1 MSKSIE
7 FERSETLYLFFSY
20 DQDDLIQEFG
30 RIGLTPK
37 TYDDTPVTRTLYI
50 GATVGMRPGL
60 SIKARSYS
68 PDWAK
73 NVYHVKPGSEFD
85 LLEIKLT
92 TGQTIISSS
101 LLDTQDESGDLV
113 FSFQRSL
120 DDAILKRR
128 PRLKRKS
135 RLMKAKNPDFPFEGK
150 KSNKITFKQVIQV
163 LSDSSELDEFL
174 NPKLLN
180 NLNGKVRPLY
190 GKTILP
196 YIVTQYG
203 RIHFI
208 PQEDAGEW
216 KDVVRVTIDPGVE
229 FFNLVQKDP
238 DTFVDKPEMIAESL
252 MKEKHS
258 RLELKIDPTA
268 LEEYPKFKN
277 DLKAIFKKYGLM
289 NSISKKWTGLNLTT
303 NLYLD
308 QQNLWCERDNIY
320 CTFPVHRSWYR
331 FGSPRLIFSKLIK
344 PSENFVPYTEDLK
357 VLIKNIHSVDA
368 VPRSSDLEL
377 YVSLQASRLIFNL
390 PPEIQ
395 VYKDEDSKPMFSVI
409 QEKKPIRDIQLYSKK
424 QLVEITEELPM
435 DVIGHSYYRSFGG
448 LICSKNTNR
457 IYKFSI
463 ERKRT
468 MIDQQLKAKFYC
480 KLRYLGSKAKL
491 LQDNKEEIISDFTA
505 LHQNFKEPFSQ
516 PIELYL

>member
-1 MSKSIE
+1 MSRSIE

-20 DQDDLIQEFG
+20 DQEDLIQEFG

-37 TYDDTPVTRTLYI
+37 TYEDTPVTRTLYL
-50 GATVGMRPGL
+50 GATVGMRPGV
-60 SIKARSYS
+60 SIKVRSYS

-73 NVYHVKPGSEFD
+73 NVYHITPDSEFD

-92 TGQTIISSS
+92 TGQATISSS
-101 LLDTQDESGDLV
+101 LIDSQDESSDLV

-120 DDAILKRR
+120 DDALLKRR

-135 RLMKAKNPDFPFEGK
+135 RLMKAKNPNFPFEGK
-150 KSNKITFKQVIQV
+150 NSNKITFKQVIQV
-163 LSDSSELDEFL
+163 LTSSSELDEFL

-196 YIVTQYG
+196 FIVTQYG
-203 RIHFI
+203 RIHFV

-229 FFNLVQKDP
+229 FYNLIQKDP
-238 DTFVDKPEMIAESL
+238 ETFVDKPEMIAEFL

-268 LEEYPKFKN
+268 LEQYPKFKN
-277 DLKAIFKKYGLM
+277 DLKAIFKKYGVM
-289 NSISKKWTGLNLTT
+289 NSISKKWTGLNATT
-303 NLYLD
+303 DHYIA
-308 QQNLWCERDNIY
+308 QQNLWCERENRY

-331 FGSPRLIFSKLIK
+331 FGSPRLIFSKLVN
-344 PSENFVPYTEDLK
+344 PSENFVPYANDLK
-357 VLIKNIHSVDA
+357 VLIKNVHSVDA
-368 VPRSSDLEL
+368 VTHADQEFH
-377 YVSLQASRLIFNL
+377 VSLQASRLIFNL

-395 VYKDEDSKPMFSVI
+395 PYEDNNSKLNVI
-409 QEKKPIRDIQLYSKK
+409 REKKSIRDIQLYSKK
-424 QLVEITEELPM
+424 QLEKLTEEFPM
-435 DVIGHSYYRSFGG
+435 DIIGHSYYRSFGG
-448 LICSKNTNR
+448 LICSENTNR

-468 MIDQQLKAKFYC
+468 MIDRQLKAKFYC
-480 KLRYLGSKAKL
+480 KLRYLGSKFRL
-491 LQDNKEEIISDFTA
+491 LQDDEEEIVSDFKTFYDKFND
-505 LHQNFKEPFSQ
+505 HFSR

>member
-30 RIGLTPK
+30 RIGLIPK
-37 TYDDTPVTRTLYI
+37 TYDDTPVTRTLYL

-73 NVYHVKPGSEFD
+73 NVYHVKPDSEFD

-101 LLDTQDESGDLV
+101 LLDVQDESSDLI
-113 FSFQRSL
+113 FSFQRAL
-120 DDAILKRR
+120 DDALLKRR

-135 RLMKAKNPDFPFEGK
+135 RLMKAKNPSFPFEGK
-150 KSNKITFKQVIQV
+150 NSNKITFKQVIQV
-163 LSDSSELDEFL
+163 LSGSSDLDEFL

-180 NLNGKVRPLY
+180 SLNGKVRPLY

-238 DTFVDKPEMIAESL
+238 TNFVDKPEMIAESL

-258 RLELKIDPTA
+258 RLELKIDPKA
-268 LEEYPKFKN
+268 LEQYPKFKS
-277 DLKAIFKKYGLM
+277 DLQAIFKKYGLM
-289 NSISKKWTGLNLTT
+289 NSISKKWTGLNSTT
-303 NLYLD
+303 NHYIA
-308 QQNLWCERDNIY
+308 QQNLWCERENLY

-344 PSENFVPYTEDLK
+344 PSENFKPSTEDLK
-357 VLIKNIHSVDA
+357 VLIKNVHSVDA
-368 VPRSSDLEL
+368 ITRISDQEFQ
-377 YVSLQASRLIFNL
+377 VSLQDSRLVFNL

-395 VYKDEDSKPMFSVI
+395 SYEDRDSKFMFNVV
-409 QEKKPIRDIQLYSKK
+409 QEKKPIRDIQIYSKK
-424 QLVEITEELPM
+424 QLEEITKELSM
-435 DVIGHSYYRSFGG
+435 TVIGHSYNRSFGG
-448 LICSKNTNR
+448 LISSKNTNR

-468 MIDQQLKAKFYC
+468 MIDRQLKAKFYC
-480 KLRYLGSKAKL
+480 KLRYLGSKTGL

-505 LHQNFKEPFSQ
+505 CYKNFKDTFSQ

>member
-20 DQDDLIQEFG
+20 DQEDLIQEFG

-37 TYDDTPVTRTLYI
+37 MYEDTPVTRTLYL
-50 GATVGMRPGL
+50 GATVGMKPGV
-60 SIKARSYS
+60 SIKVRSYS

-73 NVYHVKPGSEFD
+73 NVYHVKPDSEFD

-92 TGQTIISSS
+92 TGETRISSS
-101 LLDTQDESGDLV
+101 LFHSHNGSDDLV

-120 DDAILKRR
+120 DDALLKRR

-135 RLMKAKNPDFPFEGK
+135 RLMKSKNPSFPFKGK
-150 KSNKITFKQVIQV
+150 NSNKLTFKQIIQL
-163 LSDSSELDEFL
+163 LSSSSELDEFL
-174 NPKLLN
+174 TPKLLN

-208 PQEDAGEW
+208 PQEDAQEW
-216 KDVVRVTIDPGVE
+216 KDIVRITIDPGVE

-238 DTFVDKPEMIAESL
+238 MNFVDKPEMIAEFL

-258 RLELKIDPTA
+258 RLELKIDPRG
-268 LEEYPKFKN
+268 LEQYPKLKY
-277 DLKAIFKKYGLM
+277 DLKAIFKKYGVM

-303 NLYLD
+303 NHYIA
-308 QQNLWCERDNIY
+308 QQNLWCERENFY

-331 FGSPRLIFSKLIK
+331 FGSPRLIFSKLIR
-344 PSENFVPYTEDLK
+344 PSENFIPYTEDLK
-357 VLIKNIHSVDA
+357 VLIKNVHSVDA
-368 VPRSSDLEL
+368 ITRSSDQEFH
-377 YVSLQASRLIFNL
+377 VSLQASRLVFNL

-395 VYKDEDSKPMFSVI
+395 TYKDKASKSMFNVI
-409 QEKKPIRDIQLYSKK
+409 KENKPIRDVQIYSKK
-424 QLVEITEELPM
+424 QLEEITKEFPM
-435 DVIGHSYYRSFGG
+435 TVIGHSYYRSYGG

-457 IYKFSI
+457 IYKFSV

-468 MIDQQLKAKFYC
+468 MIDQQLKAIFYC
-480 KLRYLGSKAKL
+480 KLRYLGSESRL
-491 LQDNKEEIISDFTA
+491 LQDNKEEMVSDFTDFYR
-505 LHQNFKEPFSQ
+505 NFKDTFSQ
-516 PIELYL
+516 SIEVYQ

>member
-20 DQDDLIQEFG
+20 DQEDLIQEFG

-37 TYDDTPVTRTLYI
+37 TYEDTPVTRTLYL
-50 GATVGMRPGL
+50 GATVGMRPGV
-60 SIKARSYS
+60 SIKVRSYS

-73 NVYHVKPGSEFD
+73 NVYHITPDSEFD

-92 TGQTIISSS
+92 TGQATISPS
-101 LLDTQDESGDLV
+101 LLDSQKKGNDLV
-113 FSFQRSL
+113 FSFQRNL
-120 DDAILKRR
+120 DDALLKRR

-135 RLMKAKNPDFPFEGK
+135 RLMKAKNPNFPFEGK
-150 KSNKITFKQVIQV
+150 NSNKITFKQVIQV
-163 LSDSSELDEFL
+163 LSSSSELDEFL

-203 RIHFI
+203 RIHFV
-208 PQEDAGEW
+208 PHEDAGEW

-229 FFNLVQKDP
+229 FYNLIQKDP
-238 DTFVDKPEMIAESL
+238 ETFVDQPEMIAEFL

-268 LEEYPKFKN
+268 LEQYPQFKN
-277 DLKAIFKKYGLM
+277 DLKAIFRKYGLL
-289 NSISKKWTGLNLTT
+289 NSISKKWTGLNATT
-303 NLYLD
+303 DHYIA
-308 QQNLWCERDNIY
+308 QQNLWCERENLY

-331 FGSPRLIFSKLIK
+331 FGSPRLIFSKLIN
-344 PSENFVPYTEDLK
+344 PSENFLPYTNDLK
-357 VLIKNIHSVDA
+357 VLIKNVHSVDGVVHA
-368 VPRSSDLEL
+368 DQDFH
-377 YVSLQASRLIFNL
+377 VSLQASRLTFNL

-395 VYKDEDSKPMFSVI
+395 PYEDMVSKLMFNVVK
-409 QEKKPIRDIQLYSKK
+409 EKKRIRDIQIYSKK
-424 QLVEITEELPM
+424 QFEEITKEFPM
-435 DVIGHSYYRSFGG
+435 EVIGHSYYRSWGG

-468 MIDQQLKAKFYC
+468 MIDRQLKAKFYC
-480 KLRYLGSKAKL
+480 ILRYLGSKSRL
-491 LQDNKEEIISDFTA
+491 LQDNEEEIISDFKA
-505 LHQNFKEPFSQ
+505 FYNQFNDPFSQ
-516 PIELYL
+516 SIEVYL